1 MPSSRSAAPN
11 IAVLLTVASILTI
24 ASVISALAAGGVEEP
39 PSNETPPAY
48 GFRVVAA
55 YPHDPEAFTQGL
67 AFRDGLLYEG
77 TGLYGGSEILEVV
90 LETGEVTRS
99 RTLPPSL
106 FGEGIA
112 LMDDKLVQLTWRS
125 RIGLLWDIEN
135 FTIVGAFYYQTEGW
149 GITSD
154 GQSLIMSD
162 GSSKLRF
169 LDPETFVVTRSLE
182 VKAEG
187 QPLERLNELEYV
199 EGLIYANVWKTDEIA
214 IISPEDGEL
223 VGWIDLAGLLSEEE
237 RQNVGVLNGIAYDPG
252 SERLFVTGKLWP
264 RIFEIEVV
272 EPV

>member
-1 MPSSRSAAPN
+1 MPSSRSAAHN
-11 IAVLLTVASILTI
+11 IAVPLTVASILTI

-55 YPHDPEAFTQGL
+55 YPHNPEAFTQGL

-77 TGLYGGSEILEVV
+77 TGLYGRSEILEVV
-90 LETGEVTRS
+90 LETGEVTRL

-237 RQNVGVLNGIAYDPG
+237 RQNVGVRNGIAYDPG